1 MPFSELKKQNTM
13 NHLIIMAGGS
23 GSRFWPMSTADKPKQ
38 FVDVLGTGRTLI
50 QHTAD
55 RFNSIC
61 STDQIWVVTSM
72 KYVNLVHEQ
81 LPEIPKENILSEPC
95 MRNTAPCIAYAAWK
109 IKSKDPDANVIIVP
123 ADHMITN
130 ESCFRELII
139 KGLSETET
147 SRRIV
152 TIGIKPH
159 RPDTGYGYIKTG
171 EKDQTEGFYTVSG
184 FKEKPDKEVATHY
197 VNNGGYYW
205 NSGIFIWNIGTIEN
219 QIRRFCPELASVF
232 DLISVQFDTPDEQ
245 KLIELYYPGLEK
257 ISIDN
262 AVMEKSTD
270 IYVIAGNFGWSD
282 LGTWSSLFDLS
293 DKDQRKNAVSGDN
306 VRMIESDQC
315 MVILPTGKQA
325 VIEGLSGYIIID
337 HNDSLLICKKENE
350 QHIRT
355 WIES

>member
-1 MPFSELKKQNTM
+1 M
-13 NHLIIMAGGS
+13 NHLVIMAGGC

-61 STDQIWVVTSM
+61 SKAQIWVVTSI
-72 KYVNLVHEQ
+72 KYVDLVHDQ

-95 MRNTAPCIAYAAWK
+95 MRNTAPCISYAAWK

-123 ADHMITN
+123 ADHVIMD

-139 KGLSETET
+139 KGLRETET
-147 SRRIV
+147 SSRIV

-171 EKDQTEGFYTVSG
+171 EKVLKEGFYPVSG

-197 VNNGGYYW
+197 VNDGGYYW
-205 NSGIFIWNIGTIEN
+205 NSGIFIWNIRTIEN
-219 QIRRFCPELASVF
+219 QIRTFCPELASIF
-232 DLISVQFDTPDEQ
+232 DLISAQFGTSEEQ
-245 KLIELYYPGLEK
+245 KLIELHYHGLEK

-282 LGTWSSLFDLS
+282 LGTWCSFFDLS
-293 DKDQRKNAVSGDN
+293 DKDQKMNAVSGNN
-306 VRMIESDQC
+306 VQMIDSDQC
-315 MVILPTGKQA
+315 MVILPDGKQSI
-325 VIEGLSGYIIID
+325 IEGLSGYIVVD
-337 HNDSLLICKKENE
+337 QNNSLLICKKENE
-350 QHIRT
+350 EHIRA